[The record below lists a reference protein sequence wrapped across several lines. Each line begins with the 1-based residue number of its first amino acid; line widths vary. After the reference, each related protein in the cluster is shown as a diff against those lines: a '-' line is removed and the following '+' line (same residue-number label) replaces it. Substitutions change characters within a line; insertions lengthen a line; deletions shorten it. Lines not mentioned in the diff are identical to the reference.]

1 MSLLNVA
8 LHQKHFNTHKSATI
22 GQAER
27 LWFVAYIF
35 RQIVDPEY
43 LMFTWEI
50 VEDASTEYGSTK
62 PFKSKIIMHNLC
74 YIQNKNKDKKSINVS
89 HRLYQ
94 TYTPLVIEKH
104 KLSSGQPY
112 IRRQTPHRRFVAN
125 PGILFLST
133 PSLTCKSD
141 IRRSIITHSIHCLK
155 RKSVDGNITGRWINA
170 ETVTKQ

>member
-8 LHQKHFNTHKSATI
+8 LHQKHSNTHKSATI

-27 LWFVAYIF
+27 PWFVAYIF
-35 RQIVDPEY
+35 RQIVDPDY

-62 PFKSKIIMHNLC
+62 PLRAKSLCITCVIYKIRI
-74 YIQNKNKDKKSINVS
+74 KTKKSINVS

-94 TYTPLVIEKH
+94 TYTPVVIEKH
-104 KLSSGQPY
+104 KPSSGPPY

-125 PGILFLST
+125 HGILFLST

-170 ETVTKQ
+170 ETVTKH